1 VLNIEPNLTHND
13 CISSYSG
20 IIYPFFAVLGLIGM
34 FTSTK
39 IHTEGGIDDTAS
51 EVDAA
56 QQKSSPKEESEEV
69 VEKEI
74 V

>member
-1 VLNIEPNLTHND
+1 
-13 CISSYSG
+13 
-20 IIYPFFAVLGLIGM
+20 M

-56 QQKSSPKEESEEV
+56 QQKSSAEEEESEEV
-69 VEKEI
+69 EKEI
-74 V
+74 LQRAIEEKLW

>member
-1 VLNIEPNLTHND
+1 
-13 CISSYSG
+13 
-20 IIYPFFAVLGLIGM
+20 M

-56 QQKSSPKEESEEV
+56 QQKTSAQEESEEV

>member
-1 VLNIEPNLTHND
+1 
-13 CISSYSG
+13 
-20 IIYPFFAVLGLIGM
+20 M

-39 IHTEGGIDDTAS
+39 IHTEGGTDDTAS
-51 EVDAA
+51 EGDAA
-56 QQKSSPKEESEEV
+56 QQKTSTEEESEEV

>member
-1 VLNIEPNLTHND
+1 M
-13 CISSYSG
+13 
-20 IIYPFFAVLGLIGM
+20 LGLIGM

-39 IHTEGGIDDTAS
+39 IHTEGGIDDAAS

-56 QQKSSPKEESEEV
+56 QQKVSAEEESEEV

-74 V
+74 VWDNNICLLEIYHKQLKPA

>member
-1 VLNIEPNLTHND
+1 M
-13 CISSYSG
+13 
-20 IIYPFFAVLGLIGM
+20 LGLIGM

-56 QQKSSPKEESEEV
+56 QHKTSAEEESEEV